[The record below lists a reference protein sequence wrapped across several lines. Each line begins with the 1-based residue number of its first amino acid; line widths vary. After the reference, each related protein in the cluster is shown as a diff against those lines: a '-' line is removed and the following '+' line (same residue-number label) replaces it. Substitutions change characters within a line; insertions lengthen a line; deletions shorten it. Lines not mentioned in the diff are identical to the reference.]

1 MKTYMD
7 MGKRIKEARK
17 QAGLTQKELAQKLGL
32 ATGTVQQYELNKR
45 SPRIEQL
52 KEIASVLDVTLE
64 YLLGH
69 ENIKTKKVLRA
80 VLNENGKELED
91 LLGLERGSIVSF
103 YEKRDLKKRYFR
115 DEKVEEILEKL
126 DKLKPEAQILVF
138 NQTSVLLDNLLKL
151 PGLSNGG
158 DPVAVDPQED
168 N

>member
-1 MKTYMD
+1 M
-7 MGKRIKEARK
+7 
-17 QAGLTQKELAQKLGL
+17 
-32 ATGTVQQYELNKR
+32 
-45 SPRIEQL
+45 
-52 KEIASVLDVTLE
+52 
-64 YLLGH
+64 
-69 ENIKTKKVLRA
+69 
-80 VLNENGKELED
+80 NENGKELED

-115 DEKVEEILEKL
+115 DGKVEEILEKL

>member
-1 MKTYMD
+1 M
-7 MGKRIKEARK
+7 
-17 QAGLTQKELAQKLGL
+17 
-32 ATGTVQQYELNKR
+32 
-45 SPRIEQL
+45 
-52 KEIASVLDVTLE
+52 
-64 YLLGH
+64 
-69 ENIKTKKVLRA
+69 
-80 VLNENGKELED
+80 NENGKELED

>member
-1 MKTYMD
+1 MD

-69 ENIKTKKVLRA
+69 ENIKTKKVFRA

-91 LLGLERGSIVSF
+91 LLGLDPGSIVSF

-138 NQTSVLLDNLLKL
+138 NQHLFYLIIF
-151 PGLSNGG
+151 
-158 DPVAVDPQED
+158 
-168 N
+168 